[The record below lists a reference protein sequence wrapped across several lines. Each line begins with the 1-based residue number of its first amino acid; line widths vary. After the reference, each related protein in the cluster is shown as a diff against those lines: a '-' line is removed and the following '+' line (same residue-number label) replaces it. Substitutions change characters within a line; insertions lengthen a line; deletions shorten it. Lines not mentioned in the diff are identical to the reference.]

1 MAQDNQ
7 HNQCSATGVTLLKK
21 MVEKPD
27 GSLSTAIGHR
37 ALSRYSVPPKPLQID
52 TVVNLARGRNVI
64 LLAGTGFGKSRI
76 AEMYHDLVP
85 KLTKGVVLVLNPLDA
100 LGNNQVSEKITSGFT
115 SINLTKLTF
124 NHAEACKIRRGEY
137 SFVYLS
143 PEIYLNSKLFAS
155 VYFSA
160 EFQSRIA
167 LVVVDEAHLI
177 YHWGIVKSTRG
188 KKKTSALGRY
198 YEDRGTFR
206 PSYGNLYNRLLA
218 RNGAPILLL
227 SATCPPKTLR
237 AIQCNLKMDSSK
249 LVILRGE
256 LTRTEIR
263 IVRVFMKGSM
273 TSFSDLADLYTPISV
288 SDIPNEKVVPSL
300 IYCNTRRRTG
310 QVLEVLATARGT
322 PKEASESRSLFARRY
337 HSCTG
342 DQDKQDVEKDFG
354 EGVFPIVSCTMALG
368 LGQNWT
374 RVRSVVHMGRGDPSA
389 ICQMIG
395 RCGRDGK
402 PGLAILFVEKTRTN
416 GKNATSQFKAGV
428 EQSENDR
435 MDALAVTPVCLRI
448 AFAVDNLYGYIPL
461 SSQDD
466 AYQAEMAREKSQG
479 FPNCRCSNCLPT
491 KAALL
496 MKRIGNVNIDVF
508 DDVVLHDLHPD
519 GPLIENRK
527 SSPHQRSNEEPMTAE
542 DTHIFG
548 MEEID
553 SIIGKIAELEVEED
567 LRVVVGGHHFTGPGS
582 DGLVSQLLPVIQ
594 KFKTGVIYLAYQA
607 RLNSIL
613 EDK

>member
-1 MAQDNQ
+1 
-7 HNQCSATGVTLLKK
+7 
-21 MVEKPD
+21 
-27 GSLSTAIGHR
+27 
-37 ALSRYSVPPKPLQID
+37 
-52 TVVNLARGRNVI
+52 
-64 LLAGTGFGKSRI
+64 
-76 AEMYHDLVP
+76 MYHDLVP

-124 NHAEACKIRRGEY
+124 NHAEACKIRRAEY

-177 YHWGIVKSTRG
+177 YHWGIVKSTQG
-188 KKKTSALGRY
+188 KKKTSALGWY

-227 SATCPPKTLR
+227 SASCPPKPLR

-273 TSFSDLADLYTPISV
+273 TSFSDLADLYTPFSV
-288 SDIPNEKVVPSL
+288 SDIPNEKVVPSFM

-342 DQDKQDVEKDFG
+342 DQDKQDVVKDFG

-374 RVRSVVHMGRGDPSA
+374 RVRSVVHMG
-389 ICQMIG
+389 Q
-395 RCGRDGK
+395 
-402 PGLAILFVEKTRTN
+402 
-416 GKNATSQFKAGV
+416 AGV
-428 EQSENDR
+428 EQSDNDC

-466 AYQAEMAREKSQG
+466 AYQAAREKSQG

-527 SSPHQRSNEEPMTAE
+527 SSPHRRSNEEPMTAE
-542 DTHIFG
+542 DTR
-548 MEEID
+548 
-553 SIIGKIAELEVEED
+553 EL
-567 LRVVVGGHHFTGPGS
+567 
-582 DGLVSQLLPVIQ
+582 
-594 KFKTGVIYLAYQA
+594 
-607 RLNSIL
+607 
-613 EDK
+613 

>member
-37 ALSRYSVPPKPLQID
+37 ALSRYSVPPKPLQIN

-64 LLAGTGFGKSRI
+64 LLAGTGFGKSGI
-76 AEMYHDLVP
+76 AKMYHDLVP

-100 LGNNQVSEKITSGFT
+100 LGNNQVSKKITSGFT

-124 NHAEACKIRRGEY
+124 NHAEACKIRRGKY

-143 PEIYLNSKLFAS
+143 LEIYLNSKLFAS

-177 YHWGIVKSTRG
+177 YHWGIVKSTQG

-218 RNGAPILLL
+218 CNGVPILLL

-263 IVRVFMKGSM
+263 IVWVFMKGSM

-322 PKEASESRSLFARRY
+322 PKEASESRSLFACRY

-354 EGVFPIVSCTMALG
+354 EGVFPI
-368 LGQNWT
+368 
-374 RVRSVVHMGRGDPSA
+374 
-389 ICQMIG
+389 
-395 RCGRDGK
+395 
-402 PGLAILFVEKTRTN
+402 
-416 GKNATSQFKAGV
+416 
-428 EQSENDR
+428 
-435 MDALAVTPVCLRI
+435 
-448 AFAVDNLYGYIPL
+448 
-461 SSQDD
+461 DD
-466 AYQAEMAREKSQG
+466 AYQAEMARKKSQG

-491 KAALL
+491 EAALL

-508 DDVVLHDLHPD
+508 DNVVLHDLHPD

-527 SSPHQRSNEEPMTAE
+527 SSPHRQSNEEPMTAE

-553 SIIGKIAELEVEED
+553 SIIGKIAELEIEED

-607 RLNSIL
+607 RINSIL
-613 EDK
+613 KDKPIIFLLAISPFIIIVYHIRR

>member
-37 ALSRYSVPPKPLQID
+37 ALSRYSVPPKPLQIN

-76 AEMYHDLVP
+76 AKMYHDLVP
-85 KLTKGVVLVLNPLDA
+85 KLTKGVVLMLNPFDA

-124 NHAEACKIRRGEY
+124 NHAEACKICRGEY

-143 PEIYLNSKLFAS
+143 PEIYLKSKLFAS

-160 EFQSRIA
+160 EFQSCIA

-177 YHWGIVKSTRG
+177 YHWGIVKSTQG

-218 RNGAPILLL
+218 RNGAAILLL

-263 IVRVFMKGSM
+263 IVWVFMKGSM

-310 QVLEVLATARGT
+310 QVLEVLATACGT
-322 PKEASESRSLFARRY
+322 PKEASESRSPFALRY
-337 HSCTG
+337 HLCTG
-342 DQDKQDVEKDFG
+342 DQDKKDVEKDFG
-354 EGVFPIVSCTMALG
+354 EGVFPI
-368 LGQNWT
+368 
-374 RVRSVVHMGRGDPSA
+374 
-389 ICQMIG
+389 
-395 RCGRDGK
+395 
-402 PGLAILFVEKTRTN
+402 
-416 GKNATSQFKAGV
+416 NATSQFKAGV
-428 EQSENDR
+428 EQSDNDC

-491 KAALL
+491 EAALL

-527 SSPHQRSNEEPMTAE
+527 SSPHRQSNEEPMTAE
-542 DTHIFG
+542 DT
-548 MEEID
+548 
-553 SIIGKIAELEVEED
+553 
-567 LRVVVGGHHFTGPGS
+567 
-582 DGLVSQLLPVIQ
+582 
-594 KFKTGVIYLAYQA
+594 
-607 RLNSIL
+607 LNCFR
-613 EDK
+613 